1 MSPALLLAF
10 AIALEVFG
18 TSMLRVSDGMSKAA
32 PTVAALAAYALSF
45 YLLALVLKH
54 IDIGLTYAIWA
65 GVGTAMVAVIGVAAW
80 GEPMG
85 VVKVL
90 SIVAVIAGVIGLN
103 LSGAH

>member
-10 AIALEVFG
+10 AILLEVFG
-18 TSMLRVSDGMSKAA
+18 TSMLRVSDGMSKVA
-32 PTVAALAAYALSF
+32 PTISALAAYALSF

-85 VVKVL
+85 LVKVL
-90 SIVAVIAGVIGLN
+90 SIAAVIAGIVGLN

>member
-1 MSPALLLAF
+1 MSPAILLAF
-10 AIALEVFG
+10 AILLEVFG
-18 TSMLRVSDGMSKAA
+18 TTMLRVSDGMSKAV
-32 PTVAALAAYALSF
+32 PSIAALAAYAVSF
-45 YLLALVLKH
+45 YLLAKVLEH
-54 IDIGLTYAIWA
+54 LDIGLTYAIWA
-65 GVGTAMVAVIGVAAW
+65 GVGTATVAVIGVAVW